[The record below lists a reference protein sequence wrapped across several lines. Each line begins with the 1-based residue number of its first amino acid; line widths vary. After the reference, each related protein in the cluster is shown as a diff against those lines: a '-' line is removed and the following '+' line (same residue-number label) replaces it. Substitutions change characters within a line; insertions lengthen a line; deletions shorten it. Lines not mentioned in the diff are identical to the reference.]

1 MSTTAFTR
9 LNTLCNEVLT
19 LIEVD
24 EAKLLN
30 WGFFDVRN
38 DLKTHVGDLVRRL
51 PISSRELWKEAQQ
64 YGITTDDILE
74 NLIQRKLVFKLN
86 VAGNAFYRTRFAH
99 ELRNEV
105 VAELIL
111 I

>member
-51 PISSRELWKEAQQ
+51 PISSREL
-64 YGITTDDILE
+64 
-74 NLIQRKLVFKLN
+74 
-86 VAGNAFYRTRFAH
+86 
-99 ELRNEV
+99 
-105 VAELIL
+105 
-111 I
+111 